1 MSRSVFQNTDKET
14 ARNLESLRTS
24 EKGKLIITCFDSKI
38 IAFLS
43 VSGKMKCITVLG
55 KISINET
62 EPDIS
67 QDDVVIA
74 FVKDVKQDIGA
85 CFVEYAPSQ
94 DGYLPLSKIPKGV
107 SVKQGDLIPV
117 KLTSQTQKG
126 KRASFTAKIDYSKI
140 ENGDELKEKSKYLTR
155 YSYLYKTRTSYA
167 DRINKVFKRDEYE
180 EIVTDNEDVFNIL
193 SGAFTNVRLYE
204 DKTFGLDKLYSL
216 KTALNEALDRN
227 IWLKCGGF
235 IVFDKTEAMTVIDVN
250 SGKFTPSKGTDKES
264 AYMTVNTEAA
274 VEICRQ
280 LRLRNISGIVI
291 IDFINLKSDDMK
303 NELMDVLRNE
313 SADDTETV
321 MVIDITE
328 LGLVELTR
336 KKEFPP
342 LYEQLK

>member
-67 QDDVVIA
+67 QDDVVVA

-117 KLTSQTQKG
+117 KLTSQAQKG

-155 YSYLYKTRTSYA
+155 YSYLYKSRTSYA

-180 EIVTDNEDVFNIL
+180 EIVTDNEGVFNIL
-193 SGAFTNVRLYE
+193 SGDFSNVRLYE

-264 AYMTVNTEAA
+264 AYLTVNTEAA

>member
-117 KLTSQTQKG
+117 KLTSQAQKG

-155 YSYLYKTRTSYA
+155 YSYLYKSRTSYA

-193 SGAFTNVRLYE
+193 SGDFSNVRLYE

-264 AYMTVNTEAA
+264 AYLTVNTEAA

>member
-74 FVKDVKQDIGA
+74 FVKDVKKDIGA

-117 KLTSQTQKG
+117 KLTSQAQKG

-193 SGAFTNVRLYE
+193 SGDFSNVRLYE

>member
-1 MSRSVFQNTDKET
+1 M
-14 ARNLESLRTS
+14 
-24 EKGKLIITCFDSKI
+24 
-38 IAFLS
+38 
-43 VSGKMKCITVLG
+43 
-55 KISINET
+55 
-62 EPDIS
+62 
-67 QDDVVIA
+67 
-74 FVKDVKQDIGA
+74 
-85 CFVEYAPSQ
+85 
-94 DGYLPLSKIPKGV
+94 
-107 SVKQGDLIPV
+107 
-117 KLTSQTQKG
+117 
-126 KRASFTAKIDYSKI
+126 
-140 ENGDELKEKSKYLTR
+140 
-155 YSYLYKTRTSYA
+155 
-167 DRINKVFKRDEYE
+167 
-180 EIVTDNEDVFNIL
+180 
-193 SGAFTNVRLYE
+193 
-204 DKTFGLDKLYSL
+204 
-216 KTALNEALDRN
+216 DRN

-235 IVFDKTEAMTVIDVN
+235 IVFDKAEAMTVIDVN

>member
-1 MSRSVFQNTDKET
+1 MSRSVFQNTEKEN
-14 ARNLESLRTS
+14 ARDLENLRIS
-24 EKGKLIITCFDSKI
+24 EAGKLIITCFDNKI

-55 KISINET
+55 KISDNGV
-62 EPDIS
+62 EPEIS
-67 QDDVVIA
+67 QDDVVIS

-85 CFVEYAPSQ
+85 CFVEYAPSK

-107 SVKQGDLIPV
+107 SVKQGDLIPL
-117 KLTSQTQKG
+117 KLTSQAQKG

-140 ENGDELKEKSKYLTR
+140 ENGDELIEKAKHLTR
-155 YSYLYKTRTSYA
+155 YSYLYKSRTSYA
-167 DRINKVFKRDEYE
+167 DRINKVFKSDEYE
-180 EIVTDNEDVFNIL
+180 EIVTDNEDVFNIF
-193 SGAFTNVRLYE
+193 SDDFSNVRLYS
-204 DKTFGLDKLYSL
+204 DSSFGLDKLYSL
-216 KTALNEALDRN
+216 KTALDDALNR
-227 IWLKCGGF
+227 IVWLKCGGF
-235 IVFDKTEAMTVIDVN
+235 LVFDKTEAMTVIDVN
-250 SGKFTPSKGTDKES
+250 SGKFSPSKGTDKES

-274 VEICRQ
+274 SEICTQ
-280 LRLRNISGIVI
+280 LRLRNISGIII
-291 IDFINLKSDDMK
+291 IDFINLQSDEMK
-303 NELMDVLRNE
+303 NALLDVLRKE

>member
-74 FVKDVKQDIGA
+74 FVKDVKKDIGA

-117 KLTSQTQKG
+117 KLTSQAQKG

-155 YSYLYKTRTSYA
+155 YSYLYKSRTSYA

-193 SGAFTNVRLYE
+193 SDDFSNVRLYE

-216 KTALNEALDRN
+216 KTALNEALERN

>member
-74 FVKDVKQDIGA
+74 FVKDVKKDIGA

-117 KLTSQTQKG
+117 KLTSQAQKG

-155 YSYLYKTRTSYA
+155 YSYLYKSRTSYA

-193 SGAFTNVRLYE
+193 SDDFSNVRLYE

-291 IDFINLKSDDMK
+291 IDFINLKSDEMK

-336 KKEFPP
+336 KKEFAP
-342 LYEQLK
+342 LYEQLQ

>member
-55 KISINET
+55 KISISET

-74 FVKDVKQDIGA
+74 FVKDVKKDIGA

-117 KLTSQTQKG
+117 KLTSQAQKG

-155 YSYLYKTRTSYA
+155 YSYLYKSRTSYA
-167 DRINKVFKRDEYE
+167 DRINKVFKSDEYE

-193 SGAFTNVRLYE
+193 SGDFSNVRLYE